1 MAKDTDKVTLGN
13 GDLYLNAIDVGH
25 LKGTV
30 EFIYELEKVEFKPA
44 NMLGA
49 VKQFIVRENATLRAS
64 LAELKAANVR
74 LAMGVSTAV
83 DGSTSFPAFNPGS
96 YSAPSGGSFDVLT
109 FGGEKTVNEV
119 PLTFV
124 HTRPDGQVVVVILYK
139 AVTEGG
145 LNLPFNEEEVTL
157 HDVTFKGLADADR
170 SEGDQVGF
178 FAEQVQ

>member
-1 MAKDTDKVTLGN
+1 
-13 GDLYLNAIDVGH
+13 
-25 LKGTV
+25 
-30 EFIYELEKVEFKPA
+30 
-44 NMLGA
+44 
-49 VKQFIVRENATLRAS
+49 LRAS

-83 DGSTSFPAFNPGS
+83 DGSTSFPAYDPGS
-96 YSAPSGGSFDVLT
+96 YSAPAGSWDVLT
-109 FGGEKTVNEV
+109 FGGEKTVSEI

-124 HTRPDGQVVVVILYK
+124 HTRPDGKVVVVVLYS

-157 HDVTFKGLADADR
+157 HDVVFKGLADADR

-178 FAEQVQ
+178 FAEQVATS